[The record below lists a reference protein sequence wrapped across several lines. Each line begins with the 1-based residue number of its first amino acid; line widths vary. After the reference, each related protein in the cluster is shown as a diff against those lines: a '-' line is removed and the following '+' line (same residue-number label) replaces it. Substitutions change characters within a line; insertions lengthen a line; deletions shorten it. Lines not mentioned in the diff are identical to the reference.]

1 MPCVTLPWRAGICPP
16 MLLTMTTAYI
26 ALGSNLGQRH
36 SALQAA
42 LAQIEEIPGTRILA
56 VASFRETA
64 PVDCAPDTPY
74 FVNSVA
80 SIETSLDAA
89 ELLESLVRI
98 ERDLGRQRS
107 SRLHESRTI
116 DLDLLLCGD
125 AVLSAPGLIVPHPR
139 MHLRRFVLEPL
150 TEIAPEVRHP
160 VSGKT
165 ARQMLADLP
174 TAPERIAG

>member
-1 MPCVTLPWRAGICPP
+1 
-16 MLLTMTTAYI
+16 MTTAFI

-36 SALQAA
+36 SILRDA
-42 LAQIEEIPGTRILA
+42 LAQIAQIPATQVLGA
-56 VASFRETA
+56 ASFRETM
-64 PVDCAPDTPY
+64 PVDCPPDTPR

-80 SIETSLDAA
+80 RIETKLGAT
-89 ELLESLVRI
+89 ELFRFLVNI
-98 ERDLGRQRS
+98 ERDLGRRRS

-116 DLDLLLCGD
+116 DLDLLLYD
-125 AVLSAPGLIVPHPR
+125 DVILSEPDVIVPHPR

-150 TEIAPEVRHP
+150 AEIAPDVRHP

-174 TAPERIAG
+174 TATERTAE